1 MNVSICLF
9 IIIIIIIII
18 VIVFLIISILII
30 KQAKFHINMLLFNIQ
45 SQTFSVN
52 FLNLKIHNS
61 ENYLIP

>member
-9 IIIIIIIII
+9 IIIIIII

>member
-9 IIIIIIIII
+9 II
-18 VIVFLIISILII
+18 IVFLIISILII

-45 SQTFSVN
+45 SKTFSVN

-61 ENYLIP
+61 ENYLIPHIR

>member
-9 IIIIIIIII
+9 IIIIIII

-45 SQTFSVN
+45 SKTFSVN